1 MVTAVL
7 MISTLLTSCYD
18 DSDIKQQL
26 NSYGAIDSISFEAI
40 CQEQNSNIGTLKTI
54 VDALGK
60 KDFVTSI
67 API

>member
-26 NSYGAIDSISFEAI
+26 NSYGDRLNKLEAI
-40 CQEQNSNIGTLKTI
+40 CQEQNSNIGTLKAI
-54 VDALGK
+54 VDTLGK